1 MKVSVAY
8 TGQVKQVWLHVQV
21 PDGSTV
27 TDAINES
34 GILSIFP
41 EIDLTQQ
48 KIGIFGKLAKADAA
62 LKEGDRVEIYRA
74 ITADPKTVKRRD
86 KDGDDDDDD

>member
-8 TGQVKQVWLHVQV
+8 TGQHKQVWLHIQV

-27 TDAINES
+27 TDAIHHS

-41 EIDLTQQ
+41 EIDLTKQ
-48 KIGIFGKLAKADAA
+48 KLGVFGKLTKADTK
-62 LKEGDRVEIYRA
+62 LNEGDRVEIYRA
-74 ITADPKTVKRRD
+74 IIADPATVKRRD
-86 KDGDDDDDD
+86 RDSGDDDED

>member
-8 TGQVKQVWLHVQV
+8 TGHNKQVWLHVQV
-21 PDGSTV
+21 ADGSTV
-27 TDAINES
+27 TDAINQS

-48 KIGIFGKLAKADAA
+48 KLGIFGKLTKADAQ

-86 KDGDDDDDD
+86 KDNEDE

>member
-8 TGQVKQVWLHVQV
+8 TGRNRQVWLHVQV

-27 TDAINES
+27 TDAINQS

-48 KIGIFGKLAKADAA
+48 KLGVFGKLIKADAR
-62 LKEGDRVEIYRA
+62 LSEGDRVEIYRA
-74 ITADPKTVKRRD
+74 IIADPKTVKRRD
-86 KDGDDDDDD
+86 KDDDAEDD

>member
-1 MKVSVAY
+1 MKISVAY
-8 TGQVKQVWLHVQV
+8 TGQNKQVWLHLQV

-27 TDAINES
+27 TDAINQS

-48 KIGIFGKLAKADAA
+48 KLGIFGKLAKADAQ
-62 LKEGDRVEIYRA
+62 LNEGDRIEIYRA
-74 ITADPKTVKRRD
+74 IIADPKTVKRRD
-86 KDGDDDDDD
+86 KDDDSDDD

>member
-8 TGQVKQVWLHVQV
+8 TSQNKQVWLHLQV

-27 TDAINES
+27 TDAINQS

-48 KIGIFGKLAKADAA
+48 KLGIFGKLAKADAQ
-62 LKEGDRVEIYRA
+62 LNEGDRIEIYRA
-74 ITADPKTVKRRD
+74 IIADPKTVKRRD
-86 KDGDDDDDD
+86 KDDDSDDD